1 MKSLLLAYL
10 LWFIGGPFG
19 LHKFYLGRPGIG
31 LLYFFT
37 CGLFM
42 IGWVV
47 DLFTLP
53 YQVRV
58 ANLLHQHPPDG
69 FEVELRRAFEALK
82 RGLHGWSD
90 EGSPAGSSPR
100 RDAFREL
107 VKPRL
112 TDDDL
117 MLTLLRA
124 AQKHGG
130 RLSVTEGVMETS
142 APFADVER
150 VLSLMVQSGYVYM
163 ENDPD
168 TGVVRYVFKELF

>member
-10 LWFIGGPFG
+10 LWFVGGPLG

-37 CGLFM
+37 FGLFM

-58 ANLLHQHPPDG
+58 ANLLQQYPPDG
-69 FEVELRRAFEALK
+69 LETELRRAFEALK
-82 RGLHGWSD
+82 RGLRGWLD
-90 EGSPAGSSPR
+90 EGAPAGKSPM
-100 RDAFREL
+100 RDSLREL
-107 VKPRL
+107 VKPRS

-117 MLTLLRA
+117 MLALLRA
-124 AQKHGG
+124 AQKRGG
-130 RLSVTEGVMETS
+130 RLSVTEGVMETG

-150 VLSLMVQSGYVYM
+150 VLTLMVQSGYVYM
-163 ENDPD
+163 ENDPN
-168 TGVVRYVFKELF
+168 TGVVMYVFKELF